1 MKVGMIPIILRVT
14 WATIGPALFRKKVRG
29 KKVEKLRDYVDWIEL
44 VNLCNDKLALHK
56 KTSYFLVFM

>member
-1 MKVGMIPIILRVT
+1 MILRVT
-14 WATIGPALFRKKVRG
+14 WATIDPALFRKKARG

-56 KTSYFLVFM
+56 KHLIF

>member
-1 MKVGMIPIILRVT
+1 MILRVT
-14 WATIGPALFRKKVRG
+14 WATIDPALFRKKRG

-56 KTSYFLVFM
+56 KHLIF

>member
-1 MKVGMIPIILRVT
+1 MKVGMIPMILRVT
-14 WATIGPALFRKKVRG
+14 CATIDPALFRKKVRE

-56 KTSYFLVFM
+56 KHLIF

>member
-1 MKVGMIPIILRVT
+1 MILRVT
-14 WATIGPALFRKKVRG
+14 WATIDPALFRKKARG